1 MEGRCRCGLVVQRRW
16 LSWRGFGN
24 GHVAS
29 QWELFW
35 TRVACCGT
43 AHSTTLNFYC
53 FANACSKENTLARS
67 PRRDSL
73 ATCKHLS
80 ACLKCFF
87 RTLLKKYNGRCSR
100 LAASPVHGG
109 YWVIVEREGDYSQED
124 VCLIRVSLVGRLLSC
139 ISLLHSVWVSFV
151 CLCVVVFEKQ
161 NKTEKTGIGNEREYT
176 SYKILKICKH
186 KRLTLKDVELDFF
199 KKIYIFLEVFFS
211 VCSIFGAKIFA
222 QFKPNR
228 VTNIAT
234 LHTVNHLTFHPQ
246 FKVYACAGRR
256 HVHLV

>member
-53 FANACSKENTLARS
+53 FANACSKENTFARS

-80 ACLKCFF
+80 ARLKCFF
-87 RTLLKKYNGRCSR
+87 NTLLKTYNGRCSR
-100 LAASPVHGG
+100 LAASPA
-109 YWVIVEREGDYSQED
+109 W
-124 VCLIRVSLVGRLLSC
+124 RVLSYCWKRGRLFSRGCLFNTC
-139 ISLLHSVWVSFV
+139 FIGWKTYLAFHCFIVCGWVLFV
-151 CLCVVVFEKQ
+151 CV
-161 NKTEKTGIGNEREYT
+161 
-176 SYKILKICKH
+176 
-186 KRLTLKDVELDFF
+186 
-199 KKIYIFLEVFFS
+199 
-211 VCSIFGAKIFA
+211 
-222 QFKPNR
+222 
-228 VTNIAT
+228 
-234 LHTVNHLTFHPQ
+234 
-246 FKVYACAGRR
+246 
-256 HVHLV
+256 